1 MAATK
6 ERTGYSKH
14 VQTQYDVGIKVRVSN
29 DYSHGNMNEFASEM
43 RDSLLS
49 VMSDW
54 EENVVSFELVVTEVS
69 A

>member
-14 VQTQYDVGIKVRVSN
+14 VQSRYEVGIKIHLSN
-29 DYSHGNMNEFASEM
+29 DYSHGKMDEFANEM
-43 RDSLLS
+43 RDSLLNA
-49 VMSDW
+49 MSDW